1 MGGKSTLLRQVDVN
15 IILAQ
20 IGCFVPASCMRL
32 TPVDR
37 IFTRIGAQDRIL
49 SNQSTFYVELIETS
63 LILSN
68 CTEDSFLII
77 DELGRGTSTFD
88 GSAIVYAVLKY
99 LSQEKHCRLLFSTH
113 YNFII
118 QSFIHHPSISTGY
131 MSYLLEK
138 EKNEE
143 SEEKD
148 KVTFMYKLVDGVCP
162 DSFGINVA
170 RLAHIPENVLIRA
183 KEMADV
189 FNIDMNLQTP
199 EMKYYLY
206 KQLLNHL
213 KELDSSDESYL
224 SNVRSLL
231 QNVV

>member
-1 MGGKSTLLRQVDVN
+1 MN

-20 IGCFVPASCMRL
+20 IGCFVPASYMKL
-32 TPVDR
+32 SPVDR

-63 LILSN
+63 LILAN
-68 CTEDSFLII
+68 CTQDSFLII
-77 DELGRGTSTFD
+77 DELGRGTSTYD

-118 QSFIHHPSISTGY
+118 QSFLHHPSISTGY

-138 EKNEE
+138 EGHE
-143 SEEKD
+143 D
-148 KVTFMYKLVDGVCP
+148 KVTFLYKLVEGVCP

-170 RLAHIPENVLIRA
+170 RLAHIPESILSRA
-183 KEMADV
+183 KVMADV
-189 FNIDMNLQTP
+189 FNIDMNLNTP
-199 EMKYYLY
+199 DVQYYIY
-206 KQLLNHL
+206 KLLLNQL
-213 KELDSSDESYL
+213 KELKGLNAEGGLEDEEYIQKVQSIL
-224 SNVRSLL
+224 NKVI
-231 QNVV
+231 